1 MYVFQYFNSSIIIN
15 LNLFLFNDVPES
27 DWCQKYIIHLFS
39 LHFCRSI
46 SFVALY
52 VRLKIAM
59 RNGDFIFEYIAK
71 YTYFFISYFI
81 QTATAYWLLPWLE
94 DSNRLHGMS
103 NRVFTLSIN
112 GKIVIARPK
121 YWPQCKVST
130 QASEWSSLI
139 IISICWWWKMLKI
152 R

>member
-15 LNLFLFNDVPES
+15 LNLFLFNDVARKRLMAKIYYSFIFFTFFFVEA
-27 DWCQKYIIHLFS
+27 S
-39 LHFCRSI
+39 L
-46 SFVALY
+46 VALY
-52 VRLKIAM
+52 RLYTRLKIAM

-121 YWPQCKVST
+121 YWPQC
-130 QASEWSSLI
+130 
-139 IISICWWWKMLKI
+139 
-152 R
+152 